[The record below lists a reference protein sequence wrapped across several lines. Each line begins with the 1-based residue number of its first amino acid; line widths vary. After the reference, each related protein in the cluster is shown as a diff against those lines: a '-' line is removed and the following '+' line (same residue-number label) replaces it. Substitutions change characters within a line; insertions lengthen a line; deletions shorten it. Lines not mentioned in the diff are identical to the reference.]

1 MSFFKKNKPFL
12 NNLFK
17 KDNFEMALSQKVKE
31 LFYADFEAFIINK
44 IKNKI
49 NNKNKKPKNKKVDDL
64 EDMKK
69 EYEKIYIMK
78 I

>member
-1 MSFFKKNKPFL
+1 MSFFKKNKHFL

-17 KDNFEMALSQKVKE
+17 K
-31 LFYADFEAFIINK
+31 
-44 IKNKI
+44 KNK
-49 NNKNKKPKNKKVDDL
+49 KKKKPKNKKVDDL